1 VAPRRGCVVTS
12 PAGICRRWNSVRT
25 ALAIGVIS
33 LFYGA
38 VREVPGRLTSRA
50 LYTLVLVASLTF
62 PTWTSA
68 PVPAVRADELAK
80 SVDPSVDLLISDLFA
95 VIADAAPPV
104 NIDAA
109 TAYAAQRGGVGLA
122 VIDRRTGLYLDNGA
136 GAHTPMG
143 SASVIKVL
151 IADELLHRQSLGQ
164 IQLGPPEYSRIEAML
179 IQSDDPA
186 ASTLY
191 SQFGGVS
198 LIAAALLRHNLS
210 ESSPPADPQYWGNAK
225 ISAHDV
231 VTLYDNVLDGSLPPA
246 DRDYLFG
253 LLRRIAPVA
262 SDGFGQIFGL
272 ATLDPTSLAA
282 VKQGWMCCLDG
293 VRNVH
298 STAVVGGQDRYVI
311 AILTESS
318 PALPWEYGLTTATEV
333 ARLIANV
340 LNPRS

>member
-1 VAPRRGCVVTS
+1 MTIRVLC
-12 PAGICRRWNSVRT
+12 
-25 ALAIGVIS
+25 
-33 LFYGA
+33 
-38 VREVPGRLTSRA
+38 
-50 LYTLVLVASLTF
+50 TLVLVASLSL
-62 PTWTSA
+62 PTSTST
-68 PVPAVRADELAK
+68 AVRAGAAAVPQSADRTAMSSL
-80 SVDPSVDLLISDLFA
+80 SNLFA
-95 VIADAAPPV
+95 VIADAGPPL

-109 TAYAAQRGGVGLA
+109 SAYAAERGGVGLA
-122 VIDRRTGLYLDNGA
+122 LIDRRTGQYLDNGA

-143 SASVIKVL
+143 SASIVKIL
-151 IADELLHRQSLGQ
+151 IADELLHRRSLGQ

-198 LIAAALLRHNLS
+198 LIAAALLRHNLF
-210 ESSPPADPQYWGNAK
+210 ESSPPADPQYWGNTQ

-246 DRDYLFG
+246 DRDYLLG

-262 SDGFGQIFGL
+262 SDGFGQTFGL
-272 ATLDPTSLAA
+272 ATLDPASPAA
-282 VKQGWMCCLDG
+282 VKQGWMCCLGG

-298 STAVVGGQDRYVI
+298 STAVVGSQDRYVI
-311 AILTESS
+311 AILTQSS
-318 PALPWEYGLTTATEV
+318 PGLPWEYGLTITTEV

-340 LNPRS
+340 LNPGA

>member
-1 VAPRRGCVVTS
+1 M
-12 PAGICRRWNSVRT
+12 
-25 ALAIGVIS
+25 
-33 LFYGA
+33 
-38 VREVPGRLTSRA
+38 REVHGQLTIRV
-50 LYTLVLVASLTF
+50 LCTLVLVASLTL
-62 PTWTSA
+62 PTWTSTA
-68 PVPAVRADELAK
+68 MRAGAAAVPQSADRAAM
-80 SVDPSVDLLISDLFA
+80 SLLSELFA
-95 VIADAAPPV
+95 VSEDAGPPL

-143 SASVIKVL
+143 SASVVKVL
-151 IADELLHRQSLGQ
+151 IADELLHRHSLGQ

-179 IQSDDPA
+179 IQSEDPA
-186 ASTLY
+186 ASALY

-198 LIAAALLRHNLS
+198 LIAAALLRHGLS
-210 ESSPPADPQYWGNAK
+210 ESSPPADPQYWGNTK

-231 VTLYDNVLDGSLPPA
+231 VTLYGNVLDGSLTPA
-246 DRDYLFG
+246 DRDYLLG

-262 SDGFGQIFGL
+262 SDGFGQSFGL
-272 ATLDPTSLAA
+272 ATLDPASPAA

>member
-1 VAPRRGCVVTS
+1 MT
-12 PAGICRRWNSVRT
+12 I
-25 ALAIGVIS
+25 
-33 LFYGA
+33 
-38 VREVPGRLTSRA
+38 RA
-50 LYTLVLVASLTF
+50 LCTLVLVASLTL
-62 PTWTSA
+62 PTWTSI
-68 PVPAVRADELAK
+68 AVRAAAVPQSADRTAM
-80 SVDPSVDLLISDLFA
+80 SLLSDLFT
-95 VIADAAPPV
+95 VIADAGPPL
-104 NIDAA
+104 NIDEAS
-109 TAYAAQRGGVGLA
+109 AYAAERGDVGLA
-122 VIDRRTGLYLDNGA
+122 LIDRRTGRYLDNGV

-143 SASVIKVL
+143 SASVVKIL
-151 IADELLHRQSLGQ
+151 IADELLHRRSLGQ

-198 LIAAALLRHNLS
+198 LIAAALLRHNLF
-210 ESSPPADPQYWGNAK
+210 ESSPPADPQYWGNTQ

-246 DRDYLFG
+246 DRDYLLG

-262 SDGFGQIFGL
+262 SDGFGQTFGL
-272 ATLDPTSLAA
+272 ATLEPASLAA
-282 VKQGWMCCLDG
+282 VKQGWMCCLGG

-311 AILTESS
+311 AILTETP